1 MSDPVRD
8 QRFQKVHNDPRFA
21 RNSKRK
27 NKLQVDRRFAG
38 ALTNERFQSVQGKY
52 DKYGRRIEKRD
63 NEMKEFY
70 CLEEEEVEGE
80 EEEKEGE
87 MQKNDSDTEDDE
99 EKVLSTMSSDDDSG
113 EAEVAAVES
122 GGKLSRLTYL
132 NRMAR
137 GELGSGSDSSDS
149 DDSSDDE
156 VEDVVEEEAED
167 IPMGEET
174 RRFAVLNCDWT
185 RIRAVDLF
193 ALCQSFA
200 PATGAVE
207 NVTIYPSDYG
217 LQKTKEEEQ
226 HGPQGLWND
235 GVKNETNDGEQEDD
249 EKSDEGG
256 EQDDENTS
264 AGDGEKTFDSRD
276 EDDICSEDGE
286 KDYDS
291 DDPLGVK
298 KSVTLEDESDGFDR
312 EKLRKY
318 ELQKLR
324 YYYAIVTCDSV
335 KTASTI
341 FDQCDQ
347 LEYETSSN
355 VLDLRYVPDDMTFS
369 NTPKELC
376 DGVPDRY
383 KPAIFATLALQQTD
397 VKLTW
402 EEDDDQRLE
411 LLTRPADWKDADDDD
426 FKAYLA
432 SDVSDASEVEADSED
447 SDEEKETEGKTDV
460 GDLDSKKKSKKE
472 VKIKKLRN
480 RYRSMLLGSDAE
492 DDDNSDV
499 VRGSVGGSTDDDD
512 GARDEGDMELSF
524 TPGAS
529 EVLKSKRQKELE
541 ANETPFER
549 YTREKKLE
557 KNRKLH
563 EKRARQKM
571 LEREQR
577 EVLKKKGRGAK
588 EVNLLREAIN
598 GGGGNSDAGNSH
610 SDEDERNFNMKLIAK
625 QEKVKSL
632 KGKRRVKEMKKLV
645 KKKASGEMQESFE
658 FDAADPRFG
667 ALYAKGSQF
676 QLDPTDPKYKK
687 TEATQAIFKERRQR
701 YDTDAVEAKPT
712 DFDVNTASTD
722 SGKHALNAMVEN
734 LKRKSQQQLRKEAKK
749 QKKKLATAG
758 DRS

>member
-1 MSDPVRD
+1 MSEPVRD

-27 NKLQVDRRFAG
+27 NKLQIDKRFAG
-38 ALTNERFQSVQGKY
+38 ALKDDRFQSVQGKY

-63 NEMKEFY
+63 NELKRFY
-70 CLEEEEVEGE
+70 RLEDEEEDG
-80 EEEKEGE
+80 
-87 MQKNDSDTEDDE
+87 DAASDE
-99 EKVLSTMSSDDDSG
+99 EKDEITAKEDAQTKGPSTTSSSDDED
-113 EAEVAAVES
+113 EADATVSKNKE
-122 GGKLSRLTYL
+122 KLSRLDYL
-132 NRMAR
+132 NAMAR
-137 GELGSGSDSSDS
+137 GELASDSDSSDS
-149 DDSSDDE
+149 DSDA
-156 VEDVVEEEAED
+156 EEEEEVAEQEEQED

-174 RRFAVLNCDWT
+174 NRFAVLNCDWT

-200 PATGAVE
+200 PATGAVQ

-217 LQKTKEEEQ
+217 LQKMKEEAK
-226 HGPQGLWND
+226 HGPQGLWD
-235 GVKNETNDGEQEDD
+235 DEDKGKKDEEASEKQSEDEEKSVAIKADSEEDNEEKSGDDGEDS
-249 EKSDEGG
+249 KSDGEG
-256 EQDDENTS
+256 DD
-264 AGDGEKTFDSRD
+264 
-276 EDDICSEDGE
+276 
-286 KDYDS
+286 DYDS

-298 KSVTLEDESDGFDR
+298 KSVTLDGESDGFDR

-324 YYYAIVTCDSV
+324 YYYAVVTCDSV
-335 KTASTI
+335 KTASAI

-355 VLDLRYVPDDMTFS
+355 VLDLRYIPDDVTFT

-376 DGVPDRY
+376 DSVPDRY

-402 EEDDDQRLE
+402 EEDDEQRLE
-411 LLTRPADWKDADDDD
+411 LLTRPTDWKDADDDD

-432 SDVSDASEVEADSED
+432 SDVSDASDNDNDDSDDSEAEQD
-447 SDEEKETEGKTDV
+447 TDDKTDSAV
-460 GDLDSKKKSKKE
+460 PDSKKESKKAA
-472 VKIKKLRN
+472 KIKKLRN

-492 DDDNSDV
+492 DDDSDAGAGAF
-499 VRGSVGGSTDDDD
+499 GSSSDEEED
-512 GARDEGDMELSF
+512 GAEGDMEMSF

-529 EVLKSKRQKELE
+529 DVLKAKRQKELE

-549 YTREKKLE
+549 YTREKKQE

-563 EKRARQKM
+563 EKRTKQKQ

-577 EVLKKKGRGAK
+577 EVLKKKGRGSK
-588 EVNLLREAIN
+588 EANLLREVISGA
-598 GGGGNSDAGNSH
+598 GDSSDGDDKD
-610 SDEDERNFNMKLIAK
+610 SDKDERNFDMKKITK

-632 KGKRRVKEMKKLV
+632 KGKRRAKEMRKLT
-645 KKKASGEMQESFE
+645 KQKASGGLQEGFE
-658 FDAADPRFG
+658 FDAADSRFG

-676 QLDPTDPKYKK
+676 QLDPTDPKFRK

-701 YDTDAVEAKPT
+701 YDQEAVSATKEKEIKL
-712 DFDVNTASTD
+712 D
-722 SGKHALNAMVEN
+722 SGAVTSDNSKHSLNAMVEN
-734 LKRKSQQQLRKEAKK
+734 LKRKSQQQDKKKAKK
-749 QKKKLATAG
+749 QKKSKA
-758 DRS
+758 

>member
-27 NKLQVDRRFAG
+27 NKLQIDKRFAG
-38 ALTNERFQSVQGKY
+38 ALKDERFQSVQGKY
-52 DKYGRRIEKRD
+52 DKYGRRIEKRE
-63 NEMKEFY
+63 NELKKFY
-70 CLEEEEVEGE
+70 RLEDEE
-80 EEEKEGE
+80 
-87 MQKNDSDTEDDE
+87 DADAAASDE
-99 EKVLSTMSSDDDSG
+99 EKDEAAAKEDAQTKGPSTTSSSDDND
-113 EAEVAAVES
+113 EADATVAKNKE
-122 GGKLSRLTYL
+122 KLSRLDYL
-132 NRMAR
+132 NAMAR
-137 GELGSGSDSSDS
+137 GELASDSDSSDS
-149 DDSSDDE
+149 DSGAEEED
-156 VEDVVEEEAED
+156 EDVAEQEEQED

-174 RRFAVLNCDWT
+174 KRFAVLNCDWT

-200 PATGAVE
+200 PATGAVQ

-217 LQKTKEEEQ
+217 LQKMKEEAE
-226 HGPQGLWND
+226 HGPQGLW
-235 GVKNETNDGEQEDD
+235 DD
-249 EKSDEGG
+249 EEEGKREERVTETHAEDEEKSEVVTSDIEENEENEEKIGG
-256 EQDDENTS
+256 DDE
-264 AGDGEKTFDSRD
+264 DSESD
-276 EDDICSEDGE
+276 VEGEDG
-286 KDYDS
+286 YDS

-298 KSVTLEDESDGFDR
+298 KSVTLDGESDGFDR

-324 YYYAIVTCDSV
+324 YYYAVVTCDSV

-355 VLDLRYVPDDMTFS
+355 VLDLRYVPDDVTFT
-369 NTPKELC
+369 NTPKESC
-376 DGVPDRY
+376 DSVPDRY

-402 EEDDDQRLE
+402 EEDDEQRLE

-432 SDVSDASEVEADSED
+432 SDVSDASDNDNDDSDDSEAEQD
-447 SDEEKETEGKTDV
+447 ADDKTD
-460 GDLDSKKKSKKE
+460 GAAPDSKKESKKAA
-472 VKIKKLRN
+472 KIKKLRN

-492 DDDNSDV
+492 DE
-499 VRGSVGGSTDDDD
+499 GDDDD
-512 GARDEGDMELSF
+512 AAAGGFGSSSDGGEDDAEGDMEMSF

-529 EVLKSKRQKELE
+529 DVLKAKRQKELE

-549 YTREKKLE
+549 YTREKKQE

-563 EKRARQKM
+563 EKRTKQKQ

-577 EVLKKKGRGAK
+577 EVLKKKGRGSK
-588 EVNLLREAIN
+588 EANLLREAIN
-598 GGGGNSDAGNSH
+598 GGGDGSDGDD
-610 SDEDERNFNMKLIAK
+610 SDSDNDERNFDMKKIAK
-625 QEKVKSL
+625 QEKAKSL
-632 KGKRRVKEMKKLV
+632 KGKRRAKEMRKLT
-645 KKKASGEMQESFE
+645 KQKASGGLQEGFE

-676 QLDPTDPKYKK
+676 QLDPTDPKFRK
-687 TEATQAIFKERRQR
+687 TDATQAIFKERRQR
-701 YDTDAVEAKPT
+701 YDQEAVSATQANESKPA
-712 DFDVNTASTD
+712 ASD
-722 SGKHALNAMVEN
+722 NGKSSLNAMVEN
-734 LKRKSQQQLRKEAKK
+734 LKRKSQQQDKKKAKK
-749 QKKKLATAG
+749 QKKSKA
-758 DRS
+758 

>member
-1 MSDPVRD
+1 MSAPVRD
-8 QRFQKVHNDPRFA
+8 QRFQKVHHDPRFA
-21 RNSKRK
+21 RTSKRK
-27 NKLQVDRRFAG
+27 NKLQVDRRFAA
-38 ALTNERFQSVQGKY
+38 ALTNERFQSAQGKY
-52 DKYGRRIEKRD
+52 DKYGRRIEKRC

-70 CLEEEEVEGE
+70 RLEEKEVEGE
-80 EEEKEGE
+80 EEEEEEEKNE
-87 MQKNDSDTEDDE
+87 QKNDSDTDDGE
-99 EKVLSTMSSDDDSG
+99 PKTVSTLRFDDDLEESDPIV
-113 EAEVAAVES
+113 AENHD
-122 GGKLSRLTYL
+122 KLSRLSYL

-149 DDSSDDE
+149 DDSSGDE
-156 VEDVVEEEAED
+156 VEADVQEEEEE

-193 ALCQSFA
+193 ALCNSFA
-200 PATGAVE
+200 PATGAVQ

-217 LQKTKEEEQ
+217 LQKLKEEEQ
-226 HGPQGLWND
+226 HGPQNLWDHDVNNQLNEEKQEND
-235 GVKNETNDGEQEDD
+235 DDPTDGDNEEAIASKDRDGDCGDD
-249 EKSDEGG
+249 EEEG
-256 EQDDENTS
+256 
-264 AGDGEKTFDSRD
+264 
-276 EDDICSEDGE
+276 
-286 KDYDS
+286 YDS
-291 DDPLGVK
+291 DDPLGIK

-335 KTASTI
+335 KTASAI

-355 VLDLRYVPDDMTFS
+355 VLDLRYVPDDTTFT
-369 NTPKELC
+369 NTPKESC
-376 DGVPDRY
+376 EGVPDRY

-426 FKAYLA
+426 FRAYLA
-432 SDVSDASEVEADSED
+432 SDVSDASEVETGSED
-447 SDEEKETEGKTDV
+447 SDEENEAKSKTDV
-460 GDLDSKKKSKKE
+460 SDLDSKKKSKKE

-492 DDDNSDV
+492 EDDDGDV
-499 VRGSVGGSTDDDD
+499 VEGHTGGSTDDED
-512 GARDEGDMELSF
+512 GAGDEGDMEMSF
-524 TPGAS
+524 TPGAGD
-529 EVLKSKRQKELE
+529 VLKSKRQRELE
-541 ANETPFER
+541 ATETPFER
-549 YTREKKLE
+549 YTREKKQE

-563 EKRARQKM
+563 EKRTRQKQ

-577 EVLKKKGRGAK
+577 EVLKNKGRGAK

-598 GGGGNSDAGNSH
+598 GGGKNSDCDSGD
-610 SDEDERNFNMKLIAK
+610 SDEDERNFDMKMIAK

-645 KKKASGEMQESFE
+645 KKRASGDLQEGFE

-701 YDTDAVEAKPT
+701 YDTDAIGAEPT
-712 DFDVNTASTD
+712 DSGVNDASCV
-722 SGKHALNAMVEN
+722 SGKHALNALVEN
-734 LKRKSQQQLRKEAKK
+734 LKRKSHQQLRKKAKK
-749 QKKKLATAG
+749 QKNRSATAG
-758 DRS
+758 DKS

>member
-1 MSDPVRD
+1 MSDSVRD
-8 QRFQKVHNDPRFA
+8 QRFHKVHNDPRFA
-21 RNSKRK
+21 RNVERK
-27 NKLQVDRRFAG
+27 NKLQIDQRFAG
-38 ALTNERFQSVQGKY
+38 ALKDERFQSVQGKY
-52 DKYGRRIEKRD
+52 DKYGRRIEKKD
-63 NEMKEFY
+63 NELKKFY
-70 CLEEEEVEGE
+70 CLEEKE
-80 EEEKEGE
+80 EEE
-87 MQKNDSDTEDDE
+87 DE
-99 EKVLSTMSSDDDSG
+99 EQPISSDPEDKAMAEDVPSTTSFDDKDGDSTIVKKN
-113 EAEVAAVES
+113 E
-122 GGKLSRLTYL
+122 KLSRLDYL

-137 GELGSGSDSSDS
+137 GELGSGSESSDS
-149 DDSSDDE
+149 DSEDSDD
-156 VEDVVEEEAED
+156 DEAEAVSKKDEGED

-174 RRFAVLNCDWT
+174 KRFAVLNCDWT

-200 PATGAVE
+200 PATGAVQ

-217 LQKTKEEEQ
+217 LEKMKEEGKL
-226 HGPQGLWND
+226 GPQGLWDDEDNQN
-235 GVKNETNDGEQEDD
+235 VNEKEVEDEENQEALQTNDEKDKKDEGDQVVDDD
-249 EKSDEGG
+249 ESC
-256 EQDDENTS
+256 
-264 AGDGEKTFDSRD
+264 DSN
-276 EDDICSEDGE
+276 EVEEDG
-286 KDYDS
+286 YDS

-298 KSVTLEDESDGFDR
+298 KSVTLESETDGFDR
-312 EKLRKY
+312 EKLRVY

-355 VLDLRYVPDDMTFS
+355 VLDLRYVPDDITFT
-369 NTPKELC
+369 NTPKESC
-376 DGVPDRY
+376 NSVPDRY

-432 SDVSDASEVEADSED
+432 SDVSDASEAEDSSDD
-447 SDEEKETEGKTDV
+447 SDEENKIDGNKDAAV
-460 GDLDSKKKSKKE
+460 PNSKKKSKKE
-472 VKIKKLRN
+472 AKIKKLRS
-480 RYRSMLLGSDAE
+480 RYQSMLLGSDA
-492 DDDNSDV
+492 DDDS
-499 VRGSVGGSTDDDD
+499 SGGGLAESTDNEDKAS
-512 GARDEGDMELSF
+512 GEGDMEMSF

-529 EVLKSKRQKELE
+529 DVLKAKRQKELE

-549 YTREKKLE
+549 YTREKKHE

-563 EKRARQKM
+563 EKRTRQKE

-588 EVNLLREAIN
+588 EAHLLREAITA
-598 GGGGNSDAGNSH
+598 GGDSSDDGSNDSNQG
-610 SDEDERNFNMKLIAK
+610 ERDFNMKNIVK

-632 KGKRRVKEMKKLV
+632 KGKRRAKEMKKLV
-645 KKKASGEMQESFE
+645 KQRASGGLQEGFE

-667 ALYAKGSQF
+667 ALYTKGSHF

-701 YDTDAVEAKPT
+701 YDQDAAQSIPT
-712 DFDVNTASTD
+712 
-722 SGKHALNAMVEN
+722 KLNLDAARLDNDNCTLNVMVEN
-734 LKRKSQQQLRKEAKK
+734 LKRKSQQQDKKKAKK
-749 QKKKLATAG
+749 QKKTKA
-758 DRS
+758 

>member
-8 QRFQKVHNDPRFA
+8 QRFQKVHNDPKFA

-27 NKLQVDRRFAG
+27 SKLQIDRRFAG
-38 ALTNERFQSVQGKY
+38 ALKDERFQSVQGKY
-52 DKYGRRIEKRD
+52 DKYGRRVEKKN
-63 NEMKEFY
+63 NEMKKFY
-70 CLEEEEVEGE
+70 HLEDE
-80 EEEKEGE
+80 
-87 MQKNDSDTEDDE
+87 EDDE
-99 EKVLSTMSSDDDSG
+99 AKAKAPSTTSSDDDN
-113 EAEVAAVES
+113 EDADATVAKNNE
-122 GGKLSRLTYL
+122 KLSRLDYL

-137 GELGSGSDSSDS
+137 GELESGSDSSDS
-149 DDSSDDE
+149 DSEASDDE
-156 VEDVVEEEAED
+156 EVEAVAKEEEED

-174 RRFAVLNCDWT
+174 KRFAVLNCDWT

-200 PATGAVE
+200 PATGAVQ

-217 LQKTKEEEQ
+217 LQKMKEEEQ
-226 HGPQGLWND
+226 HGPQGLW
-235 GVKNETNDGEQEDD
+235 
-249 EKSDEGG
+249 
-256 EQDDENTS
+256 DDENKENPDDEEKPEAEENDEKDSTEEEQAEKS
-264 AGDGEKTFDSRD
+264 GSDDENSDAEGE
-276 EDDICSEDGE
+276 E
-286 KDYDS
+286 DYDS

-298 KSVTLEDESDGFDR
+298 KSVTIEGESDGFDR

-355 VLDLRYVPDDMTFS
+355 VLDLRYVPDDTTFT
-369 NTPKELC
+369 NPPKESC
-376 DGVPDRY
+376 DSVPDRY
-383 KPAIFATLALQQTD
+383 KPAIFATVALQQTD

-402 EEDDDQRLE
+402 EEDDEQRLE

-432 SDVSDASEVEADSED
+432 SDVSDASEAENDSD
-447 SDEEKETEGKTDV
+447 SDEEQAEAAP
-460 GDLDSKKKSKKE
+460 DSKKEAKKE
-472 VKIKKLRN
+472 AKIKKLRN

-492 DDDNSDV
+492 DEDDDNVPEGGLGASSDE
-499 VRGSVGGSTDDDD
+499 DD
-512 GARDEGDMELSF
+512 AAGDMEMSF
-524 TPGAS
+524 TPGAGDI
-529 EVLKSKRQKELE
+529 LKVKRQKELE

-549 YTREKKLE
+549 YTREKKQE

-563 EKRARQKM
+563 EKRAKQKQ

-588 EVNLLREAIN
+588 EANLLREAIN
-598 GGGGNSDAGNSH
+598 GGDSEGGDSDS
-610 SDEDERNFNMKLIAK
+610 EQDERNFDMKKIAK

-632 KGKRRVKEMKKLV
+632 KGKRRAKEMKKLA
-645 KKKASGEMQESFE
+645 KHKASGGLQEGFE
-658 FDAADPRFG
+658 FDAADPRFS

-676 QLDPTDPKYKK
+676 QLDPTDPKFKK

-701 YDTDAVEAKPT
+701 YDQD
-712 DFDVNTASTD
+712 TASATQAKSTKD
-722 SGKHALNAMVEN
+722 STVDTSKNTLNAMVEN
-734 LKRKSQQQLRKEAKK
+734 LKRKSQQQD
-749 QKKKLATAG
+749 KKKTKKHKKNA
-758 DRS
+758 

>member
-27 NKLQVDRRFAG
+27 SKLQIDRRFAG
-38 ALTNERFQSVQGKY
+38 ALKDERFQSIQGKY
-52 DKYGRRIEKRD
+52 DKYGRRIEKKD
-63 NEMKEFY
+63 NELKKFY
-70 CLEEEEVEGE
+70 HLDEEEEE
-80 EEEKEGE
+80 
-87 MQKNDSDTEDDE
+87 NDE
-99 EKVLSTMSSDDDSG
+99 EAKAEAPSTTSSDDDN
-113 EAEVAAVES
+113 EDADATVAKNNE
-122 GGKLSRLTYL
+122 KLSRLDYL

-137 GELGSGSDSSDS
+137 GELESGSDSSDS
-149 DDSSDDE
+149 EDSDDE
-156 VEDVVEEEAED
+156 EMEAAAKEEEEN

-174 RRFAVLNCDWT
+174 KRFAVLNCDWT

-200 PATGAVE
+200 PATGAVQ
-207 NVTIYPSDYG
+207 NVTIYPSDFG
-217 LQKTKEEEQ
+217 LQKMKEEEQ
-226 HGPQGLWND
+226 HGPQGLWDSEN
-235 GVKNETNDGEQEDD
+235 KTENPEDEEKPEADEND
-249 EKSDEGG
+249 EKDGTEEDE
-256 EQDDENTS
+256 EKAEKTASDDENS
-264 AGDGEKTFDSRD
+264 ESDADGE
-276 EDDICSEDGE
+276 E
-286 KDYDS
+286 DYDS

-298 KSVTLEDESDGFDR
+298 KSVTLDGESDGFDR

-355 VLDLRYVPDDMTFS
+355 VLDLRYVPDDTSFS
-369 NTPKELC
+369 NPPKESC
-376 DGVPDRY
+376 DSVPDRY

-402 EEDDDQRLE
+402 EEDDEQRLE
-411 LLTRPADWKDADDDD
+411 LLTRPSDWKDAHDDD

-432 SDVSDASEVEADSED
+432 SDVSDASEAEDDSD
-447 SDEEKETEGKTDV
+447 SDEEAADSTAP
-460 GDLDSKKKSKKE
+460 DSKKDAKKE
-472 VKIKKLRN
+472 AKIKKLRN

-492 DDDNSDV
+492 DEDDDNVPEGGLGASSDE
-499 VRGSVGGSTDDDD
+499 
-512 GARDEGDMELSF
+512 DEADGDMEMSF
-524 TPGAS
+524 TPGAGD
-529 EVLKSKRQKELE
+529 VLKAKRQKELE

-549 YTREKKLE
+549 YTREKKQE

-563 EKRARQKM
+563 EKRTRQKL

-588 EVNLLREAIN
+588 EANLLREAIN
-598 GGGGNSDAGNSH
+598 GGGESSDGGE
-610 SDEDERNFNMKLIAK
+610 SDSDQDERNFDMKKIAK
-625 QEKVKSL
+625 KEKVKSL
-632 KGKRRVKEMKKLV
+632 KGKRRAKEMKKLD
-645 KKKASGEMQESFE
+645 KHKASGGLQEGFH
-658 FDAADPRFG
+658 FDAADPRFN

-676 QLDPTDPKYKK
+676 QLDPTDPKFKK

-701 YDTDAVEAKPT
+701 YDQDATQTKSGTKA
-712 DFDVNTASTD
+712 DSTADAS
-722 SGKHALNAMVEN
+722 KHTLNAMVEN
-734 LKRKSQQQLRKEAKK
+734 LKRKSQQDTKK
-749 QKKKLATAG
+749 SKKHKKSKA
-758 DRS
+758 